1 METMALRST
10 GLRSVGLSPVRL
22 TRRGRVVVLG
32 LLVALAA
39 LVVVLVSQPG
49 QAADTTP
56 LPTRVVQPGDSLWS
70 IAGQVAPG
78 RNRAATVE
86 DIRRL
91 NHLDGYR
98 LQVGQKLTVPR
109 G

>member
-1 METMALRST
+1 METMALRS
-10 GLRSVGLSPVRL
+10 VGMGPVRL
-22 TRRGRVVVLG
+22 TGRGRIVVLG
-32 LLVALAA
+32 LLIALAA

-49 QAADTTP
+49 QAADSTP
-56 LPTRVVQPGDSLWS
+56 LPTKVVQPGDSLWS

>member
-1 METMALRST
+1 METSAL
-10 GLRSVGLSPVRL
+10 RL
-22 TRRGRVVVLG
+22 TRRGRIVVLG
-32 LLVALAA
+32 LLIALAA
-39 LVVVLVSQPG
+39 FVVVLVSQPG

-56 LPTRVVQPGDSLWS
+56 MPTRVVRSGDTLWS
-70 IAGQVAPG
+70 IAGDVAPR

-91 NHLDGYR
+91 NHLNGYG
-98 LQVGQKLTVPR
+98 LQIGQKLTVPR

>member
-1 METMALRST
+1 METSAL
-10 GLRSVGLSPVRL
+10 RL
-22 TRRGRVVVLG
+22 TRRGRIVVLG
-32 LLVALAA
+32 LLIALAA
-39 LVVVLVSQPG
+39 FVVVLVSQPG

-56 LPTRVVQPGDSLWS
+56 MPTKVVRSGDTLWS
-70 IAGQVAPG
+70 IADEVAPG

-91 NHLDGYR
+91 NHLDSYR

>member
-1 METMALRST
+1 METMALRS
-10 GLRSVGLSPVRL
+10 VGLGPVRL
-22 TRRGRVVVLG
+22 TRRGRIVVLG
-32 LLVALAA
+32 LLIALAA

-78 RNRAATVE
+78 RNRTATVE